1 MNIGQAA
8 EQSGVSAK
16 MIRYYEDIGLI
27 SAPRRTDSNYRI
39 YGSDEVHVL
48 RFIKRAR
55 DLGFSLDRIRSLLKL
70 WSDTGRS
77 NAEVKAIA
85 AQHLRA
91 LEAQLESLR
100 QVVSSL
106 RSLVDACDGSGR
118 PHCPIIAGLD
128 HGTGLTSSTAGSKS
142 GSRPPA
148 PPATSRRRLRV
159 PV

>member
-1 MNIGQAA
+1 MNISDAA
-8 EQSGVSAK
+8 RASGISAK
-16 MIRYYEDIGLI
+16 MIRHYEAIRLLPA
-27 SAPRRTDSNYRI
+27 APRRRSGYRD
-39 YGSDEVHVL
+39 YDDADVHRL